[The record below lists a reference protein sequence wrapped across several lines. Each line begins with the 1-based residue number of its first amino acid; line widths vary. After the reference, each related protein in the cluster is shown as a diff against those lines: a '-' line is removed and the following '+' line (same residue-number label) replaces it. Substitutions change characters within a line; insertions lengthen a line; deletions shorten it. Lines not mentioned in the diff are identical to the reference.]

1 MSSVLFGDFDSDVS
15 DFLEAEKKCKASAG
29 QGFLAPD
36 IKEETFAGVLA
47 RKVEKRMETQGG
59 GSLARGLVL
68 KSPDLKVDNLIF
80 F

>member
-1 MSSVLFGDFDSDVS
+1 M
-15 DFLEAEKKCKASAG
+15 EAEKKCKASAG

-36 IKEETFAGVLA
+36 IKETFASVLA